1 MFYFKPVCRKFIGS
15 APLWYFF
22 ATTSILLPP
31 LRWLETE
38 LTMTNKNRRSTTP
51 RLLNH
56 HAIIYGVMIEI
67 AGTILVSIAMS
78 GVTRQVLGGRGM
90 DEAQIKAFFQNQF
103 ENIPF
108 MLAGLVPG
116 FLVAGL
122 AGYVA
127 AKVADQLEY
136 WHALIVVIMVAA
148 VFYGPSLTR
157 APVWFSALSLAGI
170 LVSAML
176 GAGLSKRHK
185 QSLTSPEKE

>member
-1 MFYFKPVCRKFIGS
+1 
-15 APLWYFF
+15 
-22 ATTSILLPP
+22 
-31 LRWLETE
+31 
-38 LTMTNKNRRSTTP
+38 MTNKNPRSTTP
-51 RLLNH
+51 RLLSH

-90 DEAQIKAFFQNQF
+90 DEAQINAFFQNQF

-136 WHALIVVIMVAA
+136 WHALIVVLMVAA

-157 APVWFSALSLAGI
+157 APVWFSALSLVGI

-176 GAGLSKRHK
+176 GAGLSKRRK
-185 QSLTSPEKE
+185 QSIFLGEEE